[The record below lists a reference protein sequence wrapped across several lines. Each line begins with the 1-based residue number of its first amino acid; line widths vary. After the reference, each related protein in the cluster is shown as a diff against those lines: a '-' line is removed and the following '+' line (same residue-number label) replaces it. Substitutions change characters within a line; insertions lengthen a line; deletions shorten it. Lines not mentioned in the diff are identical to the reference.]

1 MKQIDTAAMDIPD
14 RRLPLYRRL
23 RDQIAGEIMR
33 NVWGPGAAIP
43 TEAELAQTHK
53 VAVGTVRK
61 AIDLLVA
68 EGLIERSQGRGTY
81 VRRPSFDSSLF
92 RFFRFQGPDGTRRV
106 PESRIL
112 GRERRPGPIEATR
125 ALDLPDRADVLH
137 LSRLRLIDH
146 RPVLAEEIWLPAA
159 RFAPLMDLAVEAFG
173 DLLYPLYEQ
182 HCRAIV
188 ASARE
193 TLSVAAVE
201 SEAAGLLGIAPG
213 TPVVAIERL
222 ALGYD
227 DRPLEW
233 RRSLGPADQFR
244 YQIEIR

>member
-1 MKQIDTAAMDIPD
+1 MTATD
-14 RRLPLYRRL
+14 RRPPLYQRL
-23 RDQIAGEIMR
+23 RDQIAGEITR
-33 NVWGPGAAIP
+33 NVWGPGTAIP
-43 TEAELAQTHK
+43 TEAELAQTHQ

-125 ALDLPDRADVLH
+125 ALALADGSDVLH
-137 LSRLRLIDH
+137 LSRLRLIDQ

-159 RFAPLMDLAVEAFG
+159 RFAPLMDLAADAFG
-173 DLLYPLYEQ
+173 DLLYPLYER
-182 HCRAIV
+182 HCQAVV

-201 SEAAGLLGIAPG
+201 AEAASLLAVAPG
-213 TPVVAIERL
+213 TPVVVIERL

>member
-1 MKQIDTAAMDIPD
+1 MDSD
-14 RRLPLYRRL
+14 HRLPLYQRL
-23 RDQIAGEIMR
+23 RDQIAGDITR
-33 NVWGPGAAIP
+33 HVWRPGAAIP
-43 TEAELAQTHK
+43 TEAELAETHK

-68 EGLIERSQGRGTY
+68 EGLVERAQGRGTY

-112 GRERRPGPIEATR
+112 ARERLAGPPEVTR
-125 ALDLPDRADVLH
+125 ALAIADGAEVIRLT
-137 LSRLRLIDH
+137 RLRLIDR
-146 RPVLAEEIWLPAA
+146 RPVLAEEIWLPAD
-159 RFAPLMDLAVEAFG
+159 RFAPLMALEPNAFG
-173 DLLYPLYEQ
+173 DLLYPLYET
-182 HCRAIV
+182 HCRTAV

-193 TLSVAAVE
+193 TLWVETMAAPVAT
-201 SEAAGLLGIAPG
+201 LLEQPPG
-213 TPVVAIERL
+213 TPAVAIERL

-227 DRPLEW
+227 ERPVEW
-233 RRSLGPADQFR
+233 RRTRGPADQFR

>member
-1 MKQIDTAAMDIPD
+1 MNAPD
-14 RRLPLYRRL
+14 RRLPLYQRL
-23 RDQIAGEIMR
+23 RDQIAGEITR
-33 NVWGPGAAIP
+33 NVWGPGVAIP

-61 AIDLLVA
+61 AIDLLVF

-81 VRRPSFDSSLF
+81 VRRPSFNSSLF
-92 RFFRFQGPDGTRRV
+92 RFFRFQGPDGTRQV

-112 GRERRPGPIEATR
+112 NRDRRPGPTEATR
-125 ALDLPDRADVLH
+125 ALGLADGTELLH
-137 LSRLRLIDH
+137 LNRLRLIDH

-159 RFAPLMDLAVEAFG
+159 RFAALMTLAPDAFG

-182 HCRAIV
+182 YCQTVV

-201 SEAAGLLGIAPG
+201 PDAARLLGIAPG
-213 TPVVAIERL
+213 TPIVAIERL

-227 DRPLEW
+227 DQPLEW
-233 RRSLGPADQFR
+233 RRSVGPADQFR

>member
-1 MKQIDTAAMDIPD
+1 MDAPD
-14 RRLPLYRRL
+14 HRLPLYQRL
-23 RDQIAGEIMR
+23 RDQIAGEITR
-33 NVWGPGAAIP
+33 NVWGPGSAIP

-61 AIDLLVA
+61 AIDVLVA

-112 GRERRPGPIEATR
+112 HRERCPGPIEATR
-125 ALDLPDRADVLH
+125 ALDLADGTEVLH

-173 DLLYPLYEQ
+173 DLLYPLYET

-193 TLSVAAVE
+193 TLSVAAV
-201 SEAAGLLGIAPG
+201 ATVTADLLAVAPG
-213 TPVVAIERL
+213 TPVVVIERL

-227 DRPLEW
+227 NQPLEW
-233 RRSLGPADQFR
+233 RRSAGPADQFH

>member
-1 MKQIDTAAMDIPD
+1 MDTFD
-14 RRLPLYRRL
+14 RRLPLYQRL
-23 RDQIAGEIMR
+23 RDQIAGEITR
-33 NVWGPGAAIP
+33 NVWGPGVAIP
-43 TEAELAQTHK
+43 TEAELAQTHQ
-53 VAVGTVRK
+53 VAIGTVRK

-68 EGLIERSQGRGTY
+68 EGLVVRSQGRGTY

-92 RFFRFQGPDGTRRV
+92 RFFRFQGPDGLRRV

-112 GRERRPGPIEATR
+112 DRRTAPGPFETTR
-125 ALDLPDRADVLH
+125 ALGLPEGAEVLH
-137 LSRLRLIDH
+137 LTRLRLIDH

-159 RFAPLMDLAVEAFG
+159 RFAPLMELATDAFG
-173 DLLYPLYEQ
+173 DLLYPLYER
-182 HCRAIV
+182 HCQAVV

-193 TLSVAAVE
+193 TLSVGVAAG
-201 SEAAGLLGIAPG
+201 EAATRLGIAPG
-213 TPVVAIERL
+213 TPVVTIERL

-233 RRSLGPADQFR
+233 RRSQGPADDFR

>member
-1 MKQIDTAAMDIPD
+1 MDAPD
-14 RRLPLYRRL
+14 HRLPLYQRL
-23 RDQIAGEIMR
+23 RDQIAGEITR
-33 NVWGPGAAIP
+33 NVWGPGSAIP

-53 VAVGTVRK
+53 LAVGTVRK

-81 VRRPSFDSSLF
+81 VRRPSFDNSLF

-112 GRERRPGPIEATR
+112 NRERCPGPIEATR
-125 ALDLPDRADVLH
+125 ALDLADGTEVLH

-173 DLLYPLYEQ
+173 DLLYPVYET

-193 TLSVAAVE
+193 TLSVATVETVTADLLAV
-201 SEAAGLLGIAPG
+201 APG
-213 TPVVAIERL
+213 TPVVVIERL

-227 DRPLEW
+227 SRPLEW
-233 RRSLGPADQFR
+233 RRSVGPADQFR

>member
-1 MKQIDTAAMDIPD
+1 MNTAVMDVPD
-14 RRLPLYRRL
+14 HRLPLYQRL
-23 RDQIAGEIMR
+23 RDQIAGEITR
-33 NVWGPGAAIP
+33 NVWAPGSAIP

-112 GRERRPGPIEATR
+112 NRERRPGPVEATR
-125 ALDLPDRADVLH
+125 ALDLADGAEVLH
-137 LSRLRLIDH
+137 LSRLRLIDR
-146 RPVLAEEIWLPAA
+146 RPVLAEEIWLPSD

-173 DLLYPLYEQ
+173 DLLYPLYET

-193 TLSVAAVE
+193 TLSIATVAT
-201 SEAAGLLGIAPG
+201 EAADLLAVAPG
-213 TPVVAIERL
+213 TPVVVIERL
-222 ALGYD
+222 ASGYD
-227 DRPLEW
+227 SRPLEW
-233 RRSLGPADQFR
+233 RRSVGPADQFR
-244 YQIEIR
+244 YQIDIR

>member
-1 MKQIDTAAMDIPD
+1 MDVLD
-14 RRLPLYRRL
+14 RRLPLYQRL
-23 RDQIAGEIMR
+23 RDQIAGEITR
-33 NVWGPGAAIP
+33 NTWGPGTAIP

-112 GRERRPGPIEATR
+112 GRDVRPGPVEATR
-125 ALDLPDRADVLH
+125 ALGLPDAAPVLH

-146 RPVLAEEIWLPAA
+146 RPVLAEEIWLSAA
-159 RFAPLMDLAVEAFG
+159 RFAPLMALAVDAFG
-173 DLLYPLYEQ
+173 DLLYPLYEH
-182 HCRAIV
+182 HCRAVV

-193 TLSVAAVE
+193 TLSVAAAE
-201 SEAAGLLGIAPG
+201 PDAATLLAIAPG
-213 TPVVAIERL
+213 APVVAIERL

-227 DRPLEW
+227 DQPLEW
-233 RRSLGPADQFR
+233 RRSVGPAEQFR

>member
-1 MKQIDTAAMDIPD
+1 MDSTD
-14 RRLPLYRRL
+14 HRLPLYQRL
-23 RDQIAGEIMR
+23 RDQIAGEITR
-33 NVWGPGAAIP
+33 NIWRPGAAIP
-43 TEAELAQTHK
+43 TEAELALTHK

-68 EGLIERSQGRGTY
+68 EGLVERAQGRGTY

-92 RFFRFQGPDGTRRV
+92 RFFRFQGPDGTRQV

-112 GRERRPGPIEATR
+112 ARERRPGPPEVLR
-125 ALDLPDRADVLH
+125 ALALAPDTEVLR

-146 RPVLAEEIWLPAA
+146 QPVLAEEIWLEAA
-159 RFAPLMDLAVEAFG
+159 RFAPLMALAPEAFG
-173 DLLYPLYEQ
+173 DLLYPLYEM
-182 HCRAIV
+182 HCRAAV

-193 TLSVAAVE
+193 TLWIEAVDAATAALLE
-201 SEAAGLLGIAPG
+201 TAAGAP
-213 TPVVAIERL
+213 VAVIERL

-227 DRPLEW
+227 DRPIEW
-233 RRSLGPADQFR
+233 RRSRGRAARFR

>member
-1 MKQIDTAAMDIPD
+1 MDSFDP
-14 RRLPLYRRL
+14 RLPLYQRL
-23 RDQIAGEIMR
+23 RDQIAQDITR
-33 NVWGPGAAIP
+33 NVWGPGQAIP
-43 TEAELAQTHK
+43 TEAELAQAHK

-68 EGLIERSQGRGTY
+68 QGLIERVQGRGSF

-92 RFFRFQGPDGTRRV
+92 RFFRFQGADGTRRV

-112 GRERRPGPIEATR
+112 SRIRRPGPPETTEA
-125 ALDLPDRADVLH
+125 LGLPAGAEVIH
-137 LSRLRLIDH
+137 LSRLRLIDRH
-146 RPVLAEEIWLPAA
+146 PVLAEAIWLPAE
-159 RFAPLMDLAVEAFG
+159 RFAPLMDLATEAFG
-173 DLLYPLYEQ
+173 DLLYPLYER
-182 HCRAIV
+182 HCHAIV

-193 TLSVAAVE
+193 TLSVGAAADE
-201 SEAAGLLGIAPG
+201 TAGLLGIPPG

-233 RRSLGPADQFR
+233 RRSHGPADQFR

>member
-1 MKQIDTAAMDIPD
+1 MDASD
-14 RRLPLYRRL
+14 HRLPLYQRL
-23 RDQIAGEIMR
+23 RDQIAGEITR
-33 NVWGPGAAIP
+33 NVWGPGTAIP

-53 VAVGTVRK
+53 VAIGTVRK

-68 EGLIERSQGRGTY
+68 EGLIERAQGRGTY

-112 GRERRPGPIEATR
+112 RRERRPGSLEATR
-125 ALDLPDRADVLH
+125 ALGLADGTDLLH
-137 LSRLRLIDH
+137 LGRLRLIEH

-159 RFAPLMDLAVEAFG
+159 RFAALMDLAIESFG
-173 DLLYPLYEQ
+173 DLLYPLYER
-182 HCRAIV
+182 HCSAIV

-193 TLSVAAVE
+193 TLSVATVGAEAADLLAVE
-201 SEAAGLLGIAPG
+201 AG
-213 TPVVAIERL
+213 TPVVVIERL

-227 DRPLEW
+227 DQPLEW